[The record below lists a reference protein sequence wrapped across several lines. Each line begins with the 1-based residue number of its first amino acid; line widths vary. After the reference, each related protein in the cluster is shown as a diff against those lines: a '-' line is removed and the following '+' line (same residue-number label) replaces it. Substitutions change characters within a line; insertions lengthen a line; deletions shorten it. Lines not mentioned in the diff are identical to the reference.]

1 MLSDLRGESYSKQLE
16 RERKMERCREE
27 GRGKERKRKLKK
39 GKIICCKDML
49 LHPHTHSVSELVLLV
64 KGVF

>member
-1 MLSDLRGESYSKQLE
+1 
-16 RERKMERCREE
+16 MERCREE